1 MLQTGFKHYIPYLLW
16 FLTPDGSKTDL
27 YHKPLPSVI
36 NWQRMWMLADTI
48 VTSPSCILASA
59 VIKDSPHSVWV
70 NDGGKQILCSWRGHL
85 CCLPIHKVCTVFF
98 TLNGNRLNKY
108 HHIHMSTISWR
119 SSSVALFWRR
129 HNKWEKWP
137 HTYSDLIKSSINDQ
151 VDSLL
156 KSLWRV
162 KILKPDCG
170 TGSIHWGTGLMEGFS
185 LSSQA
190 PSLPCHLLLRWNWP
204 LRLNEADFHWR
215 VGGALFGA
223 HSMP

>member
-1 MLQTGFKHYIPYLLW
+1 MK
-16 FLTPDGSKTDL
+16 DGSKPDL

-70 NDGGKQILCSWRGHL
+70 NDGGKQIHL

-98 TLNGNRLNKY
+98 ILNGNRLNKY
-108 HHIHMSTISWR
+108 HHIHMSAISWR

-129 HNKWEKWP
+129 HNKWEKWS
-137 HTYSDLIKSSINDQ
+137 HTYSDLIKSSINGQ
-151 VDSLL
+151 VDGLL

-162 KILKPDCG
+162 KILKLNRS
-170 TGSIHWGTGLMEGFS
+170 TGSIHWGTMDWCKAS
-185 LSSQA
+185 
-190 PSLPCHLLLRWNWP
+190 PYHLKLFLYPVISYSDWP
-204 LRLNEADFHWR
+204 LRLNEADFHWC
-215 VGGALFGA
+215 VGGALFCA